1 MREGFREH
9 FISND
14 GNLNWVQLRGSSNL
28 TDKHYIRGLYI
39 FLIEYCLFSCYYLQT
54 GKIEV
59 NTNSLKNKITM
70 SMQSS
75 NLRKVSQIPLS
86 QIRRPIAPVLDY
98 QKIDAMVSTMK
109 GVPQAS
115 RTCSLEAAT
124 EMNGEL
130 PPIDVL
136 CVRENGENYYF
147 AFGGCH
153 RFQAYDR
160 LAQEQNNPDVP
171 VRAKVLPSTRHQLR
185 LYVGTSID
193 TMFEEVD
200 KLKKQ
205 EEIQT

>member
-1 MREGFREH
+1 MTEYIQDVPSVVNKYELYWSKH
-9 FISND
+9 KPISKK
-14 GNLNWVQLRGSSNL
+14 QR
-28 TDKHYIRGLYI
+28 
-39 FLIEYCLFSCYYLQT
+39 
-54 GKIEV
+54 
-59 NTNSLKNKITM
+59 KNM

-75 NLRKVSQIPLS
+75 NLHKVSEIPLS
-86 QIRRPIAPVLDY
+86 QIRRPIAPVLDH

-115 RTCSLEAAT
+115 KTCTLEAAT
-124 EMNGEL
+124 DMNGEL

-136 CVRENGENYYF
+136 CVSENGHKFYF

-160 LAQEQNNPDVP
+160 LAHEQQNDDIL
-171 VRAKVLPSTRHQLR
+171 VRAKVLPATRHQLR

-200 KLKKQ
+200 KQ
-205 EEIQT
+205 NGPN